1 MRTGI
6 CRSRNWTSTRGNT
19 LHMTGASNTQRQRGR
34 RGKGPT
40 REIGVMGHPQ
50 SPSQFP
56 GDGQENQNMTK
67 NSVVLAFVLLAS
79 VAWTQDHPK
88 KYPWQNGGDP
98 CTERMTFCWYGSEI
112 VSDPEVTAYG
122 NRWVTQDKDE
132 RPLEWVTEVRCIQK
146 NACLHSCSQPKDRA
160 RVTHQHRPIR
170 RRRVERLSNSQCWCR
185 RRSTRQRQGMRDR
198 FVVAQSRGRQRF
210 YAHHPRSGRDDE
222 GLLGSL

>member
-1 MRTGI
+1 
-6 CRSRNWTSTRGNT
+6 
-19 LHMTGASNTQRQRGR
+19 
-34 RGKGPT
+34 
-40 REIGVMGHPQ
+40 
-50 SPSQFP
+50 
-56 GDGQENQNMTK
+56 MTK

-146 NACLHSCSQPKDRA
+146 MRVRILARNQKIGRGSHTNIDLYGVEEWSDYQIRTVGVGDAPRGSGNECEIDSFLLNRAEGSVSMLTIPGPAATTKVCLGVFKPKT
-160 RVTHQHRPIR
+160 VIFKL
-170 RRRVERLSNSQCWCR
+170 EI
-185 RRSTRQRQGMRDR
+185 
-198 FVVAQSRGRQRF
+198 
-210 YAHHPRSGRDDE
+210 
-222 GLLGSL
+222 GSPEF